1 MANVYDQAIGSGS
14 AVTIGANARTTEAGT
29 IGVPAIQ
36 WIKVASTGIETN
48 YTDNN
53 SAWSQAT
60 AVMQSMGYQII
71 YAPAPASGA
80 CVYLVDANLSPDRS
94 FSTGVAGNIK
104 DPIDA
109 ISGLSSTVVS
119 NVALTGVGPI
129 A

>member
-36 WIKVASTGIETN
+36 WIKVASNGIEAN
-48 YTDNN
+48 YTDDN
-53 SAWSQAT
+53 SVWSQAT

-80 CVYLVDANLSPDRS
+80 CAYMVDANLSPNRS

-104 DPIDA
+104 DPLDA
-109 ISGLSSTVVS
+109 INGVSATVT
-119 NVALTGVGPI
+119 NIALTGVGF

>member
-14 AVTIGANARTTEAGT
+14 AVTIGENARKTAAGT

-36 WIKVASTGIETN
+36 WIKVASTGIEAS
-48 YTDNN
+48 YAGKD
-53 SAWSQAT
+53 SVWSQAT

-80 CVYLVDANLSPDRS
+80 CVYMVDANLSPNRS

-104 DPIDA
+104 DPLDA
-109 ISGLSSTVVS
+109 ITGVTATVT
-119 NVALTGVGPI
+119 NIGLTGVTF